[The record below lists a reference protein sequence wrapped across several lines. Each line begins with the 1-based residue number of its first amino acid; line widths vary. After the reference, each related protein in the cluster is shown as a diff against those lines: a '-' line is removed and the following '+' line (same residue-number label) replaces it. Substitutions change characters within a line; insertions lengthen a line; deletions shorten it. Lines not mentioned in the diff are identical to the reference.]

1 MTPRDWPSP
10 RAPGRAGSGVSID
23 ELRHDTPAPGVL
35 RLTLNRPG
43 ARNAI
48 SLAVQRALDL
58 SLSAAAE
65 DDGVRVVILAG
76 AGSAAFSSGYDLKEL
91 EAMTEEEGDAAML
104 ERDELLWRYFT
115 FPKPTVAAV
124 SAVSRGA
131 GTLYAAC
138 SDFRVGGPDT
148 DIAVTAA
155 KYGGANLTW
164 LLDGLIGAA
173 HAGDLLMTSRSVLG
187 AEAYRIGLLGRYA
200 EDGDVAGEAVRL
212 AVELAAQPPRALRQ
226 IKSLLTEG
234 SGDDRRSR
242 YERENAVSRSEPRP
256 GPISALFASFFD
268 ARASR

>member
-1 MTPRDWPSP
+1 M
-10 RAPGRAGSGVSID
+10 SID
-23 ELRHDTPAPGVL
+23 ELRDDTPAPGVL

-65 DDGVRVVILAG
+65 DDGIRVVILAG
-76 AGSAAFSSGYDLKEL
+76 AGAAFSSGYDLKEL
-91 EAMTEEEGDAAML
+91 AAMTEEDGVAAML

-124 SAVSRGA
+124 AAVSRGA

-155 KYGGANLTW
+155 TYGGANLTW
-164 LLDGLIGAA
+164 LLDGLVGAG
-173 HAGDLLMTSRSVLG
+173 HARDLLMTSRSVLG
-187 AEAYRIGLLGRYA
+187 VEAYR
-200 EDGDVAGEAVRL
+200 
-212 AVELAAQPPRALRQ
+212 
-226 IKSLLTEG
+226 
-234 SGDDRRSR
+234 
-242 YERENAVSRSEPRP
+242 
-256 GPISALFASFFD
+256 
-268 ARASR
+268 